1 MPRPLS
7 RVGEPQGSPRGAYRR
22 YTGCAVPLYGR
33 DLQLEQLDG
42 EAVVTARLPRSA
54 DLCYR
59 LFGDVERLGEW
70 LTVVDTIVVRRRDEH
85 GRPLEVAF
93 TGHLLRASIA
103 YALVYEY
110 RDDAREVRWS
120 ETESGSDVRR
130 LAGSARFTPD
140 GPETCVMRY
149 ALATELAPHL
159 PRWADSFYGS
169 RPAEAVVMDF
179 GAWVERQP

>member
-1 MPRPLS
+1 
-7 RVGEPQGSPRGAYRR
+7 
-22 YTGCAVPLYGR
+22 VPVYQA
-33 DLQLEQLDG
+33 DLKLEQRDG
-42 EAVVTARLPRSA
+42 EMVVTARLPRSA

-59 LFGDVERLGEW
+59 LFSDVERLGEW
-70 LTVVDTIVVRRRDEH
+70 LTVVGSVAVRRRDEQ
-85 GRPLEVAF
+85 GRALEVAF

-110 RDDAREVRWS
+110 RDAEREVLWS
-120 ETESGSDVRR
+120 VSEGSGGLKR
-130 LAGSARFTPD
+130 LAGSARFTPEGD
-140 GPETCVMRY
+140 EACAIRY
-149 ALATELAPHL
+149 ALATEMAPQL

>member
-1 MPRPLS
+1 
-7 RVGEPQGSPRGAYRR
+7 
-22 YTGCAVPLYGR
+22 VPLYRR
-33 DLQLEQLDG
+33 DLQLEERDG
-42 EAVVTARLPRSA
+42 ETVVTARLPRPA

-59 LFGDVERLGEW
+59 RFCDFERLGEW
-70 LTVVDTIVVRRRDEH
+70 LTVVGSIVVRGRDGR

-110 RDDAREVRWS
+110 RDAEREVLWS
-120 ETESGSDVRR
+120 VGDAGGGMRR
-130 LAGSARFTPD
+130 LAGSARFTPAEPA
-140 GPETCVMRY
+140 GCTMRY
-149 ALATELAPHL
+149 ALATEKAPQL

-179 GAWVERQP
+179 GAWVEQQP